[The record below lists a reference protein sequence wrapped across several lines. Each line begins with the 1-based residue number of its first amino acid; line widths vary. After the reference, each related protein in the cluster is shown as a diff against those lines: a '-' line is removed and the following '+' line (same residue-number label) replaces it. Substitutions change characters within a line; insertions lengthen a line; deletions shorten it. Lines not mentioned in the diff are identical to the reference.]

1 MMRRACAFALLAI
14 SGAVF
19 AAAWPGLKELFGSAI
34 SYRLHHEV
42 AAPLCVFLTLPVLG
56 LAALARAAEL
66 LDCDA
71 RLAVRVDGASTA
83 LLGLAVVLLGLGLLF
98 ENEWFF
104 SLYDPKGFPV
114 HPPEIVAFAW
124 GRWVTPRAHA
134 FASAV
139 LIGVSIV
146 LARGA
151 RSRAE

>member
-1 MMRRACAFALLAI
+1 MTRRVCALALLAI
-14 SGAVF
+14 SGVVF
-19 AAAWPGLKELFGSAI
+19 SAAWPGLRELFGSAI

-42 AAPLCVFLTLPVLG
+42 AAPLCVFLTLPILG

-66 LDCDA
+66 LGHDE
-71 RLAVRVDGASTA
+71 RLPVRVDGASTA
-83 LLGLAVVLLGLGLLF
+83 LLGLAVLLLGLGLLF

-114 HPPEIVAFAW
+114 HPPEIVAFPW

-139 LIGVSIV
+139 LVGVALV

-151 RSRAE
+151 KSRVE